1 MARVIIRE
9 GKNVYHLEKDN
20 FYSIWFDDELFFKND
35 NISPLLTKL
44 YDPVSESYKLLWPD
58 FKTLEEDFRN
68 NALQSLIDGLNAC
81 ERAIDCFNE
90 AVPPRPITAFRL
102 LHYINPEYYLDN
114 SIDLASNLSNH
125 SIVMAMNL
133 LSDYEWIGSGL
144 GTGIY
149 YSTMW

>member
-1 MARVIIRE
+1 
-9 GKNVYHLEKDN
+9 
-20 FYSIWFDDELFFKND
+20 
-35 NISPLLTKL
+35 LLTKF

-90 AVPPRPITAFRL
+90 LLPRIPRDPFRL
-102 LHYINPEYYLDN
+102 LHYIMPEYYNLDN
-114 SIDLASNLSNH
+114 EIDLTINLYHH
-125 SIVMAMNL
+125 SLDMAINL

-144 GTGIY
+144 GSGLIF
-149 YSTMW
+149 SIMW